1 MDENEILEA
10 LAEDFFRGWDVT
22 PTGGGFLI
30 ATDWVL
36 PNNERIEI
44 HVRRVGDREDL
55 FIVTDGG
62 ELINYLFSE
71 GVDLT
76 RDRDSRRILD
86 VIAENRSIKVTEHQ
100 LVKGAKEEEIPERCA
115 FCSKPLRR
123 PHSHC
128 GTKLNQSR
136 KTRYIN
142 GSWRLESRP
151 QLYSP
156 KADSSCRLDCPGRG
170 GFAFQEN
177 DPERRQNQ

>member
-10 LAEDFFRGWDVT
+10 LAEDFSRGWDVT

-44 HVRRVGDREDL
+44 HIRRVGDREDL

-100 LVKGAKEEEIPERCA
+100 LVKGVKEEEIPGAVRVLLEA
-115 FCSKPLRR
+115 VKEASFSLWHKIKSKP
-123 PHSHC
+123 
-128 GTKLNQSR
+128 
-136 KTRYIN
+136 
-142 GSWRLESRP
+142 E
-151 QLYSP
+151 
-156 KADSSCRLDCPGRG
+156 DSVH
-170 GFAFQEN
+170 
-177 DPERRQNQ
+177 

>member
-10 LAEDFFRGWDVT
+10 LAEDFSRGWDVT

-44 HVRRVGDREDL
+44 HIRRVGDREDL

-100 LVKGAKEEEIPERCA
+100 LVKGAKEHEIAGTVRVLLEA
-115 FCSKPLRR
+115 VKEASFSLWHKIKSKP
-123 PHSHC
+123 
-128 GTKLNQSR
+128 
-136 KTRYIN
+136 
-142 GSWRLESRP
+142 E
-151 QLYSP
+151 
-156 KADSSCRLDCPGRG
+156 DSVH
-170 GFAFQEN
+170 
-177 DPERRQNQ
+177 

>member
-30 ATDWVL
+30 TTDWVL

-71 GVDLT
+71 GIDLT
-76 RDRDSRRILD
+76 RDRDSRQILD
-86 VIAENRSIKVTEHQ
+86 RIAENKSIKVTEHQ
-100 LVKGAKEEEIPERCA
+100 LVKGANEEEIAWAVRVLLEAVKEASFSLWRKNEVKAGSPGTLTVRQD
-115 FCSKPLRR
+115 SGPRR
-123 PHSHC
+123 SFILA
-128 GTKLNQSR
+128 KR
-136 KTRYIN
+136 
-142 GSWRLESRP
+142 
-151 QLYSP
+151 
-156 KADSSCRLDCPGRG
+156 
-170 GFAFQEN
+170 
-177 DPERRQNQ
+177 

>member
-44 HVRRVGDREDL
+44 HVRRVGEREDL

-71 GVDLT
+71 GIDLT
-76 RDRDSRRILD
+76 RDRDNRRILD
-86 VIAENRSIKVTEHQ
+86 RIAENRSIKLTEHQ
-100 LVKGAKEEEIPERCA
+100 LVKGANEEEIAWAVRVLLEAVKEASFSLWRKIK
-115 FCSKPLRR
+115 SKP
-123 PHSHC
+123 
-128 GTKLNQSR
+128 
-136 KTRYIN
+136 
-142 GSWRLESRP
+142 E
-151 QLYSP
+151 
-156 KADSSCRLDCPGRG
+156 
-170 GFAFQEN
+170 
-177 DPERRQNQ
+177 DPVH

>member
-10 LAEDFFRGWDVT
+10 LAEDFSRGWDVT

-30 ATDWVL
+30 ATDWVF

-44 HVRRVGDREDL
+44 HIRRVGDREDL

-76 RDRDSRRILD
+76 RDHDSRRILD

-100 LVKGAKEEEIPERCA
+100 LVKGVKEEEIAAAVRVLLEA
-115 FCSKPLRR
+115 VKEASFSLWHKIKSKP
-123 PHSHC
+123 
-128 GTKLNQSR
+128 
-136 KTRYIN
+136 
-142 GSWRLESRP
+142 E
-151 QLYSP
+151 
-156 KADSSCRLDCPGRG
+156 DSVH
-170 GFAFQEN
+170 
-177 DPERRQNQ
+177 

>member
-1 MDENEILEA
+1 MDENDVLEA
-10 LAEDFFRGWDVT
+10 LAEDFSRGWDVT

-44 HVRRVGDREDL
+44 HIRRVGGREDL

-86 VIAENRSIKVTEHQ
+86 VIAGNRSIKVTEHQ
-100 LVKGAKEEEIPERCA
+100 LVKGAKEQEIAGAVRVLLEA
-115 FCSKPLRR
+115 VKEASFSLWHKIKSKP
-123 PHSHC
+123 
-128 GTKLNQSR
+128 
-136 KTRYIN
+136 
-142 GSWRLESRP
+142 E
-151 QLYSP
+151 
-156 KADSSCRLDCPGRG
+156 DSVH
-170 GFAFQEN
+170 
-177 DPERRQNQ
+177 